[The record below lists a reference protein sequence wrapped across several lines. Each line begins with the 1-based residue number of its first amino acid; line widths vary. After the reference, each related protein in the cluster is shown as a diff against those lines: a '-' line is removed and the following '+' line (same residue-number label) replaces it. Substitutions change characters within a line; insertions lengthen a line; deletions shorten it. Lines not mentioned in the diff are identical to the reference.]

1 MVIRLVNKTSRRRT
15 CDLWLLWTRSFQKWP
30 NMTGF
35 RPGIEAKGVKGA
47 KPWAVFRWS
56 LQWGDSWA
64 RAHGSA
70 VPWYCWDMKQKV
82 MEMWIHCKWLGG
94 YNFHHFSVGCV
105 YGMVWPV
112 VAAGI
117 LKPLKDPRWKNF
129 HRKFKGNQVIGGKR
143 QPTYD
148 INDSIFSMYNYIHR
162 YIIYIYIYSTYYLI
176 FISSFQGHLPQ
187 VAQLEDHGR
196 CETSRLG
203 AATGES
209 WQPSWR
215 LSKIQPKTAGG
226 FLQLLGLTSEIQQEW
241 RFGGWLCSF
250 AWLLYS
256 KIGSEQIW
264 IFRWVGLWFILV
276 GKMFFLVIEFVWQRW
291 SCVFFKQLGDW
302 PNKS

>member
-129 HRKFKGNQVIGGKR
+129 HRKFKGNQVIGGKI

-162 YIIYIYIYSTYYLI
+162 YIIYIFYLLSYIHII
-176 FISSFQGHLPQ
+176 FSRAPSSSCPTWGPRPMRNVKTWSSNWRKLATFVKVEQNP
-187 VAQLEDHGR
+187 AQNCRGFL
-196 CETSRLG
+196 T
-203 AATGES
+203 
-209 WQPSWR
+209 
-215 LSKIQPKTAGG
+215 TAG
-226 FLQLLGLTSEIQQEW
+226 
-241 RFGGWLCSF
+241 
-250 AWLLYS
+250 AD
-256 KIGSEQIW
+256 
-264 IFRWVGLWFILV
+264 FRNSTRVT
-276 GKMFFLVIEFVWQRW
+276 VWW
-291 SCVFFKQLGDW
+291 MIV
-302 PNKS
+302 